1 MGRIVVPD
9 LASAVASGQ
18 VPQLSCLANRSRNR
32 CELVHM
38 QQKPAEFSWVDNSVS
53 DRGHWGIS
61 TKLEGNQQSLRSSL
75 SET

>member
-32 CELVHM
+32 CELVHICS
-38 QQKPAEFSWVDNSVS
+38 KNRLSSHGLIIAYPIAGIGVS
-53 DRGHWGIS
+53 R
-61 TKLEGNQQSLRSSL
+61 
-75 SET
+75 